1 MESKRWQNI
10 DLKFEPHIEHI
21 NNKNV
26 SYAPHRPGS
35 SRKFVETGRQEEQKA
50 NNMCCRNRGRYVF
63 TVHHTNKHRN
73 TLYTYPM

>member
-50 NNMCCRNRGRYVF
+50 NNMC
-63 TVHHTNKHRN
+63 
-73 TLYTYPM
+73 